1 MSEQRHQTVATPADI
16 HDWVQEARRIAD
28 TTTPDVRA
36 RALRDAAQ
44 QFYDSR
50 KFSSAATCLTVQEQQ
65 LIGDVLSAATTGAA
79 QITMGWR
86 EQLSARTDDAP

>member
-1 MSEQRHQTVATPADI
+1 MSEQHHQTVATPADI
-16 HDWVQEARRIAD
+16 DDWVREARPFAD
-28 TTTPDVRA
+28 TTLPDARA

-50 KFSSAATCLTVQEQQ
+50 KFSSAAMCLTVEEQQ
-65 LIGDVLSAATTGAA
+65 LIGDVLSAATAGAD

-86 EQLSARTDDAP
+86 EQLGARPQDAH